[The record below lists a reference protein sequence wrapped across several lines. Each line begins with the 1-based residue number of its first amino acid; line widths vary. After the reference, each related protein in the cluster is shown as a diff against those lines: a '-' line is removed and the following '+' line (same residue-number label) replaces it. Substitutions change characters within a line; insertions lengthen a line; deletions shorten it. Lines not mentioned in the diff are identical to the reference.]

1 MEIRVSG
8 NRVMRKLGDPR
19 MVLFDCLL
27 HIRLCFHFCIIV
39 LFVHISHTFIKYKQQ
54 KFEIQIPLPMSV
66 ALDAEHQRSSTYV
79 GRYGIL
85 IFSCLLFVLFEKMC
99 SIKSCHFSKSRNPD

>member
-1 MEIRVSG
+1 MEIRISG
-8 NRVMRKLGDPR
+8 NRVMRGLGDPR

-27 HIRLCFHFCIIV
+27 HIRLCFHFCIV

-66 ALDAEHQRSSTYV
+66 ALDAEHQRSSA
-79 GRYGIL
+79 YGKTRTNTPTL
-85 IFSCLLFVLFEKMC
+85 IFKNLKPVE
-99 SIKSCHFSKSRNPD
+99 ISKNNIIWTYLKFI